1 MPKRRVDLF
10 GFVVLILSA
19 MMLLVAGPALAR
31 GGGYWVYTV
40 SSSTRDEG
48 AINGALSGANALADG
63 LPVTFLTPGGA
74 NGNSL
79 LFDVP
84 NGNPHAGYVS
94 TGGKCKVCH
103 AVHGAGLNEAQSTT
117 MPTTERLLRTS
128 VSEACVY
135 CHITTNFGTLVY
147 EGNIN
152 NYLGDGA
159 AGSYHRVG
167 GSGHAAGHRQVA
179 AANAKYEGCASCHA
193 VHGAQTIG
201 DGTSILKNDPAK
213 GTVASVEV
221 TAGQGFGSFAAP
233 VTNQRDFCLD
243 CHDGTRRVF
252 MDSSI
257 QQINNQTQ
265 FNAAFPACAGC
276 HNSVAANI
284 GSSSH
289 STQFGV
295 TYTPARNGR
304 SHVMTTKLT
313 GGPGG
318 LKIAWHTT
326 KTADDLFNNSC
337 TTCHNTVGQGF
348 PHFSA
353 GNEALISGFHEATHL
368 DGVCLSCHRN
378 GPTLGVGLTF

>member
-1 MPKRRVDLF
+1 MRKRLLIVTILTVF
-10 GFVVLILSA
+10 AVV
-19 MMLLVAGPALAR
+19 LVAGPALAR
-31 GGGYWVYTV
+31 GGGYWVYSVTA
-40 SSSTRDEG
+40 SGHDEA
-48 AINGALSGANALADG
+48 AINGAASAANAMADG
-63 LPVTFLTPGGA
+63 LPVTFLTPGA
-74 NGNSL
+74 GNNL

-295 TYTPARNGR
+295 STSPARNGR
-304 SHVMTTKLT
+304 SHVMTTQT
-313 GGPGG
+313 ISDGTQ
-318 LKIAWHTT
+318 IAFHPTALGSEGI
-326 KTADDLFNNSC
+326 TADANSC
-337 TTCHNTVGQGF
+337 TTCHNTVDEGF

-353 GNEALISGFHEATHL
+353 GNEALISGFDEPTHL
-368 DGVCLSCHRN
+368 DGVCLSCHQDGGGN
-378 GPTLGVGLTF
+378 GVGLTF